1 MSRKAQRA
9 AFNAISETCPK
20 VDAAF
25 YDMIDQLE
33 DLLEIRLN
41 TEQYNLVFEKCKDTI
56 KEQTVAL
63 RDALISSYEEKEYA
77 EEESE
82 QVIESLKEKIYELE
96 NRIEN

>member
-9 AFNAISETCPK
+9 AFNAVPETCPK

-41 TEQYNLVFEKCKDTI
+41 TEQYNLVFERCKDSV
-56 KEQTVAL
+56 KEQTIAL
-63 RDALISSYEEKEYA
+63 RDALISSYEEKEYV

-82 QVIESLKEKIYELE
+82 QVIEALKEKIYELE